1 MQQQQ
6 QQQHQQHWGITIDR
20 RRLAPPPLRCSSDA
34 QF

>member
-6 QQQHQQHWGITIDR
+6 QQQHWGITIDR
-20 RRLAPPPLRCSSDA
+20 RRLARAPPLRCGSDA